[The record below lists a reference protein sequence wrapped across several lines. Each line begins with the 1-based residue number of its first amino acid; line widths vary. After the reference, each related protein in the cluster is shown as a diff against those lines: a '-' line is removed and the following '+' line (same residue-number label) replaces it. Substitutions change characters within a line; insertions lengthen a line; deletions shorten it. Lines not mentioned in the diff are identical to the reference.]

1 LGKFQ
6 FIAPEE
12 QYANRKLSLNSPFAP
27 EEQYLFFAQRNYG
40 SLGMTFRRG
49 GQETS

>member
-12 QYANRKLSLNSPFAP
+12 QYANRKLSLNSPIAP

-40 SLGMTFRRG
+40 SLAMTFRRG
-49 GQETS
+49 GQGTS